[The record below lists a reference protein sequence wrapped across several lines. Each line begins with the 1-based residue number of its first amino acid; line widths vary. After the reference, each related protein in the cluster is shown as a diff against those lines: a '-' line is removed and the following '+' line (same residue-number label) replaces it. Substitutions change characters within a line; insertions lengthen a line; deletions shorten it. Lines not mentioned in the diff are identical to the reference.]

1 MRRGRI
7 VERPGGRTI
16 AHRVDRAE
24 RWWQRLR
31 GLLGRDR
38 LDEGEGL
45 LLVPC
50 RAVHMLGMRLTLDV
64 ALLDRTGRIVAVFE
78 ELRPGRAIASHRQA
92 HAALEL
98 PAGTLRRAAL
108 GPGAMLAWEETP

>member
-1 MRRGRI
+1 VRTGRV
-7 VERPGGRTI
+7 VERPSGRAI
-16 AHRVDRAE
+16 AHRVERAD
-24 RWWQRLR
+24 RWWHRLR

-50 RAVHMLGMRLTLDV
+50 RAVHMMGMRLTLDV
-64 ALLDRTGRIVAVFE
+64 ALLDRSGRIVAVFE
-78 ELRPGRAIASHRQA
+78 ELRPGRAVARHRDA

-98 PAGTLRRAAL
+98 PAGALRRAAL
-108 GPGAMLAWEETP
+108 APGAMLAWEEST

>member
-1 MRRGRI
+1 VRTGRV
-7 VERPGGRTI
+7 VERPSGRAI
-16 AHRVDRAE
+16 AHRVERAD
-24 RWWQRLR
+24 RWWHRLR

-50 RAVHMLGMRLTLDV
+50 RAVHMMGMRLTLDV
-64 ALLDRTGRIVAVFE
+64 ALLDRSGRIVAVFE
-78 ELRPGRAIASHRQA
+78 ELRPGRAVARHRDA

-98 PAGTLRRAAL
+98 PAGALRRAAL
-108 GPGAMLAWEETP
+108 APGAMLVWEEST

>member
-1 MRRGRI
+1 MRTGRV
-7 VERPGGRTI
+7 VERPSGRAI
-16 AHRVDRAE
+16 AHRVGRAD

-50 RAVHMLGMRLTLDV
+50 RAVHMMGMRLTLDV
-64 ALLDRTGRIVAVFE
+64 ALLDASGCIVAVFE
-78 ELRPGRAIASHRQA
+78 ELRPGRAIARHRDA

-98 PAGTLRRAAL
+98 PAGALRRAAL
-108 GPGAMLAWEETP
+108 APGAMLAWEETS

>member
-1 MRRGRI
+1 MRTGRI

-16 AHRVDRAE
+16 AHRVGRAE

-38 LDEGEGL
+38 LDQGEGL

-50 RAVHMLGMRLTLDV
+50 RAVHMMGMRLSLDV
-64 ALLDRTGRIVAVFE
+64 ALLDRSGRVVAVFE
-78 ELRPGRAIASHRQA
+78 ELRPGRTIASHREA

-98 PAGTLRRAAL
+98 PAGALRQAAL